1 MKVGIMTMHRIPNYG
16 SFMQAFSLKKMVE
29 SLGHEVVFVD
39 FKVEPDVEHK
49 DSLKHWIICEQ
60 KQLAKYIRSTKWGDT
75 FYRWI
80 KQNSVSKDIV
90 QKQTIFSSCNNLLGV
105 TRKYSYRTKVDVLI
119 IGSDEV
125 FNCTQKGFNIG
136 YSLEL
141 FGKNCRANRIITY
154 AASFGNTTYSKLSDY
169 NIILELQK
177 LFYDMNAISVRDE
190 NSAYIIK
197 RLCNKIPERHLDP
210 VLVGN
215 VERNFECKPSLKNFI
230 ILYGYMY
237 RFTKE
242 ECERIRLFAHERNK
256 IVVAIGEPQ
265 YVVDE
270 YICCKPDEVLGY
282 FKKADYVITDTFHG
296 TIFSVIMHKKF
307 LTVVRSS
314 LENTNGNEEKLDSLL
329 NDLNLR
335 SRRLVNFA
343 DINKIDD
350 DIDFIKVDK
359 IREKER
365 KRTLE
370 YLKNNIC

>member
-1 MKVGIMTMHRIPNYG
+1 
-16 SFMQAFSLKKMVE
+16 
-29 SLGHEVVFVD
+29 
-39 FKVEPDVEHK
+39 
-49 DSLKHWIICEQ
+49 
-60 KQLAKYIRSTKWGDT
+60 
-75 FYRWI
+75 
-80 KQNSVSKDIV
+80 
-90 QKQTIFSSCNNLLGV
+90 
-105 TRKYSYRTKVDVLI
+105 
-119 IGSDEV
+119 
-125 FNCTQKGFNIG
+125 
-136 YSLEL
+136 
-141 FGKNCRANRIITY
+141 
-154 AASFGNTTYSKLSDY
+154 
-169 NIILELQK
+169 
-177 LFYDMNAISVRDE
+177 
-190 NSAYIIK
+190 
-197 RLCNKIPERHLDP
+197 
-210 VLVGN
+210 
-215 VERNFECKPSLKNFI
+215 
-230 ILYGYMY
+230 MY

-314 LENTNGNEEKLDSLL
+314 SENTNGNEEKLDSLL